1 MAGANNFPKLHNA
14 MWPGLVGKGED
25 SEPPI
30 DLDTMIDMTAKAN
43 VDGVKFDG
51 IDIFLSLPHTPI
63 DVDDDG
69 IKRLADKVSSRGLAI
84 GTTLAPVW
92 KALGGGSAIGPEEE
106 RKNFVFK
113 VRRAC
118 EISKRL
124 RDLGVRTCNVV
135 RIDTAATVSEFDVDP
150 VANTK
155 LAAQTFREACDVA
168 EGYGERLACEGEI
181 CWGGMHSWRY
191 MIDTMEETNRPN
203 VIGFQADMAHT
214 MLYMLGYNA
223 LEHRILPEGYD
234 WKDKAVL
241 DAAMKTMTDALR
253 PWTIDIHVSQNDGTV
268 KGIGY
273 HDKTGHHCLPGDPN
287 GKLDVPYHAGFW
299 LRDNSGQLTKAL
311 QHICWDGCMFS
322 NETMMEQQTWNDI
335 LEMMIKVRDKH
346 GWQA

>member
-14 MWPGLVGKGED
+14 MWPGLVGKGAD

-30 DLDTMIDMTAKAN
+30 DLDTMIDLTTKASVN
-43 VDGVKFDG
+43 GVKFDG

-69 IKRLADKVSSRGLAI
+69 IKRLAEKVSGHGLAI

-92 KALGGGSAIGPEEE
+92 PALGGGSSIGSQEE
-106 RKNFVFK
+106 RRNFVFK
-113 VRRAC
+113 VRKAC
-118 EISKRL
+118 AISKRL
-124 RDLGVRTCNVV
+124 RELGVRTCNVV
-135 RIDTAATVSEFDVDP
+135 RIDTAASVAEWDKDP
-150 VANTK
+150 AANTK
-155 LAAQTFREACDVA
+155 LSARTFREACDVA
-168 EGYGERLACEGEI
+168 ESYGERLACEGEI
-181 CWGGMHSWRY
+181 CWGGMHSWKY

-223 LEHRILPEGYD
+223 PEHRILPEGYD
-234 WKDKAVL
+234 WKDKSVL
-241 DAAMKTMTDALR
+241 DSALKTMTDALR

-287 GKLDVPYHAGFW
+287 GKLDVPYHVGFW
-299 LRDNSGQLTKAL
+299 LRDGNGDLTKAFR
-311 QHICWDGCMFS
+311 HICWDGCMFP
-322 NETMMEQQTWNDI
+322 NEVMLKQQTWNDI
-335 LEMMIKVRDKH
+335 LATLIKVRDKH